1 MAEEKIYH
9 IKVVESSANQISGI
23 RHINQKQTEITYK
36 LEKEKRDTINRI
48 RARSKINYY
57 ARSLNFFDSRYI
69 KGDYNLEIIRRD
81 VERADYELKQISPT
95 LGAHM
100 VVMQLD
106 SEYVR
111 QGEVFER
118 IRSAIKAQ
126 VYGDLIERLE
136 KLVLRKTIPENSKKA
151 LLRMCDNLENINILN
166 DDEVT
171 DKINLIRDMIRQDL
185 IAPVLEDLTKEAER
199 MQNNF
204 VYVEEEEGAGEPDEI
219 PGESFTYNNIKIE
232 VEEGDILPPA
242 HEHLFFVDLPKGE
255 QKNEQIE
262 VEEGDILPPAPDEII
277 EV

>member
-1 MAEEKIYH
+1 MADEKIYH

-57 ARSLNFFDSRYI
+57 ALSLNFCDSRYI
-69 KGDYNLEIIRRD
+69 KGNQNLEIIRRD

-100 VVMQLD
+100 VAVQLD
-106 SEYVR
+106 SEYIR
-111 QGEVFER
+111 HGEIFDR

-136 KLVLRKTIPENSKKA
+136 KLVLRKTVPENSKKA
-151 LLRMCDNLENINILN
+151 LMRMCDKLENINILN
-166 DDEVT
+166 DEEIN
-171 DKINLIRDMIRQDL
+171 DKINLIRDMLKQDM
-185 IAPVLEDLTKEAER
+185 IAPVLEDLSREAER
-199 MQNNF
+199 MQSNF
-204 VYVEEEEGAGEPDEI
+204 VYVETGEPDEL
-219 PGESFTYNNIKIE
+219 PGETDDRDFTYNNI
-232 VEEGDILPPA
+232 
-242 HEHLFFVDLPKGE
+242 
-255 QKNEQIE
+255 QIE
-262 VEEGDILPPAPDEII
+262 VEEGDVLPPVPDEII